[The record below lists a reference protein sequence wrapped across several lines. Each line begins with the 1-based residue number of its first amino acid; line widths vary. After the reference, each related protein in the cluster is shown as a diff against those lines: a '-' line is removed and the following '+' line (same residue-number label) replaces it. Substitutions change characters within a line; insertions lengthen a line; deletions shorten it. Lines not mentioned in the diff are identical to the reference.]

1 MPASK
6 VRIAERL
13 DIITRA
19 AFLEGFKTHPSYNDL
34 QPAPACDADQ
44 ILALYDPLHRGKKS
58 SSGGSGRSSND
69 PSLAEKDTPYDE
81 SLCCKRVWNS
91 GLGGQCQH
99 APIDDSIFC
108 TRCEKEFAKK
118 GDMPFGLYN
127 KERPTHDLTNT
138 KHKLPW
144 ADLKAA
150 VSVQSKLKV
159 SDIREKLD
167 EMGLDTTGKKA
178 ELLERLNAAISGEP
192 VNPKPAEEVLI
203 KSLKKK
209 KMMVKKSPKKM
220 VKKVVEPKPAED
232 RMAEVIVGANGQAIN
247 MDLGPVDNGTGVGFP
262 QGEEDNGQDMEAPA
276 PVEMEAVKKKD
287 TEKKEDDGWA
297 NDTEELSDGEDEEPA
312 PVEIAAPAPVE
323 IAAPAPVEIAA
334 PAPVEI
340 AAPAPV
346 EIAAPAKFLASV
358 SGRHIP
364 APVEIES
371 PEVSDNEVTDD
382 EDAEF
387 DTDDFEEIDVD
398 GIDYLYDENSGQVHN
413 MQGTVVG
420 NWDETDGIIWEDNAI
435 GAQAEKDHMEMSA

>member
-19 AFLEGFKTHPSYNDL
+19 AFIEGFKAHPSYNDL
-34 QPAPACDADQ
+34 QASPACDADQ

-99 APIDDSIFC
+99 APIEDSVFC

-118 GDMPFGLYN
+118 GEMPFGLYN
-127 KERPTHDLTNT
+127 KERPTHDLTNL

-159 SDIREKLD
+159 SDIREKLE
-167 EMGLDTTGKKA
+167 EMGMDTTGKKA
-178 ELLERLNAAISGEP
+178 ELLERLNAALSGEP
-192 VNPKPAEEVLI
+192 ANPKPAEEVLI
-203 KSLKKK
+203 KPLKKK

-220 VKKVVEPKPAED
+220 VKKAVEGKPEPAEG
-232 RMAEVIVGANGQAIN
+232 RMAEVMVGANGQVIN
-247 MDLGPVDNGTGVGFP
+247 MDLGPVEIAAPAPV
-262 QGEEDNGQDMEAPA
+262 EIVAPA
-276 PVEMEAVKKKD
+276 PVEMEAVKKN
-287 TEKKEDDGWA
+287 EDDGWA
-297 NDTEELSDGEDEEPA
+297 NDTEELSDEEDEEPA
-312 PVEIAAPAPVE
+312 PAEIAAPAPAEIAAPAPVAPAPVE
-323 IAAPAPVEIAA
+323 IAALAP
-334 PAPVEI
+334 
-340 AAPAPV
+340 
-346 EIAAPAKFLASV
+346 
-358 SGRHIP
+358 
-364 APVEIES
+364 ES

-382 EDAEF
+382 EDADF
-387 DTDDFEEIDVD
+387 DTDDFEEIEVD
-398 GIDYLYDENSGQVHN
+398 GIDYLYDDNLGDVYN
-413 MQGTVVG
+413 MQGTIIG
-420 NWDETDGIIWEDNAI
+420 KWDEGEGIIWADNAV
-435 GAQAEKDHMEMSA
+435 GAQAEKDHNEMSA